1 MHHRRFKRL
10 CAALPL
16 LFLAIPD
23 GLRSQEISK
32 QVPANVQAKP
42 YGTGWECNGAFDRTA
57 RRALP

>member
-16 LFLAIPD
+16 FLLAVPD

-32 QVPANVQAKP
+32 LDLFRGAISEVQD
-42 YGTGWECNGAFDRTA
+42 AFVRL
-57 RRALP
+57 R